1 MDQFSVTEARTAI
14 ACPRIFYFDERRFR
28 DGNVRNKR
36 VTRIWTSTIGEVVP
50 SGSLFH
56 QTVER
61 FNATALR
68 AEGLRQAMV
77 DVSRQPIADPAIADP
92 VQHVWEA
99 AMRFLNANVLPIK
112 ATKQTAAQQAA
123 FVRAVHQYVRELA
136 EVMVY
141 AVRAGRGV
149 EETLSEFFGDSRKR
163 VDVTFYVGSDGQPIR
178 VRGSLD
184 YIYFDYRHQRHRV
197 IDFKLQRPDAVSKDL
212 LQTTLY
218 SLMHH
223 QQHGTSP
230 DAAVMYLHP
239 ERQVVDQSWA
249 QVSQNQTKVYDLLAS
264 MSAWVRYDEVTG
276 KGTKPPGNV
285 DLCGRCPWNRG
296 GVCEKRLGAHGDGEM
311 IQWHTSE
318 ASTRALP
325 QMLKTTPPEPEPL
338 YEIDD
343 VEIDH
348 VEEVAASTA
357 EGATADTPLV
367 SQVPEVPQKAAPFLV
382 LGETVAAKLPVVVPL
397 SALNTHISIV
407 GAAGSGKSWLAKV
420 VAEEAIRNGVP
431 VLAIDPQGDLVQFLK
446 EANASSAAGGD
457 QAERHREFRDR
468 AEVRVW
474 TPGTSHGIR
483 LRLSPLR
490 IPSLDE
496 VQEDTPQRQ
505 REEWESIL
513 GVNAS
518 NLAELAASSGDRSVQ
533 ETFFLQLL
541 RGLTQQIGGDEVS
554 LSRII
559 SAVRE
564 PAVAGMEDPDAWI
577 AKRDRERLAQRL
589 QTRLHGPS
597 ANLFTGGTPLD
608 LARMVQPVTP
618 GRVPL
623 NIIYL
628 NAMSGDQAKQLF
640 VAALAAEIY
649 GWMITSPSTG
659 RARLLVYLDE
669 AKDFLPKG
677 TSTPPAKKPLLRLF
691 AQGRK
696 FGVGGLVC
704 TQSPRSVDYEVFS
717 NTSTKLIGR
726 LEAAQDTQRV
736 AEWFASAAGG
746 PPRWLAGRTGAGPGE
761 MIGRWPKMPDEL
773 DGESFKSRPLY
784 SLHEG
789 AWSPD
794 RVEAEWRASP
804 LASQFEAEVSQDSQ
818 LLDTSTKLGT

>member
-14 ACPRIFYFDERRFR
+14 ACPRIFYFDEQRFR
-28 DGNVRNKR
+28 EGKVRHKR
-36 VTRIWTSTIGEVVP
+36 VTRIWTSTISEVVP

-68 AEGLRQAMV
+68 AEGLRQALV
-77 DVSRQPIADPAIADP
+77 DVSQHPNADP
-92 VQHVWEA
+92 VEHVWSA
-99 AMRFLNANVLPIK
+99 AMRFLNANVLPINV
-112 ATKQTAAQQAA
+112 TKQTAAQQAA

-141 AVRAGRGV
+141 SVRAGRGV

-163 VDVTFYVGSDGQPIR
+163 VDVTFYVGVDGEPIR

-184 YIYFDYRHQRHRV
+184 YIYFDYRQQRHRV

-212 LQTTLY
+212 LQTALY
-218 SLMHH
+218 ALMHH

-239 ERQVVDQSWA
+239 ERQVVDQSWD
-249 QVSQNQTKVYDLLAS
+249 QVSHNQTKVYDLLAS
-264 MSAWVRYDEVTG
+264 MSAWVRFNEVAGT
-276 KGTKPPGNV
+276 GTKPPGNP
-285 DLCGRCPWNRG
+285 DLCARCPWNRG
-296 GVCEKRLGAHGDGEM
+296 GVCEKRLGAHGEGEM
-311 IQWHTSE
+311 IKWHTDQRS
-318 ASTRALP
+318 ALALP
-325 QMLKTTPPEPEPL
+325 QMVRTTPPEPEPL

-343 VEIDH
+343 VEEDSSK
-348 VEEVAASTA
+348 VNERVASAGPTRSR
-357 EGATADTPLV
+357 E
-367 SQVPEVPQKAAPFLV
+367 PQKSEPTLV
-382 LGETVAAKLPVVVPL
+382 LGETVSARLPVAVPL

-446 EANASSAAGGD
+446 ESNGGLAASGD
-457 QAERHREFRDR
+457 QAERHRAFRDR

-505 REEWESIL
+505 QEEWESIL

-541 RGLTQQIGGDEVS
+541 RGLTQQVGGDEVS

-597 ANLFTGGTPLD
+597 ANLFTGGTSLD
-608 LARMVQPVTP
+608 LARMVQPVAP

-623 NIIYL
+623 NVIYL
-628 NAMSGDQAKQLF
+628 NAMAGDQAKQLF

-649 GWMITSPSTG
+649 RWMITSPSTG

-677 TSTPPAKKPLLRLF
+677 TSSPPAKKPLLRLF

-746 PPRWLAGRTGAGPGE
+746 PPRWLAGRTSAGPGE

-773 DGESFKSRPLY
+773 DGETFKSRPLY

-794 RVEAEWRASP
+794 RVEAEWRENS
-804 LASQFEAEVSQDSQ
+804 LASHFEAGDGGESSEQQNATIV
-818 LLDTSTKLGT
+818 TPA